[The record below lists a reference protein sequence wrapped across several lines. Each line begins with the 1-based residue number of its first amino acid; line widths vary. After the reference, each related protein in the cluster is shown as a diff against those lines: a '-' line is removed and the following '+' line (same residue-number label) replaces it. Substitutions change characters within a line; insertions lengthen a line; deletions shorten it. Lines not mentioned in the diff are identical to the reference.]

1 MAINRLEISNPAYTP
16 DNTKFVT
23 VHSSN
28 LQRRHDIVLYNS
40 NAQGEN
46 LPVVVLMHGVYGNAW
61 VWMYLGGI
69 HLAYEKVQA
78 ELGGIEFIL
87 AMPSDGGLY
96 DGSAYLPLKK
106 HADYDKWITEDV
118 IAAVKQVQDTVSDSS
133 RFYISGLSMGGYGA
147 LRLGAKYPNLF
158 SGISAHSSITKID
171 DMAHFVPTELSE
183 YQCDNQRETDICYWL
198 EQNKSDIPPLRF
210 DCGVDDVLYQS
221 NLNLENKLKTLA
233 VNYTFDSF
241 EGEHSWE
248 YWHQH
253 VQTTFK
259 FFAKLE
265 LSAKNID

>member
-1 MAINRLEISNPAYTP
+1 MSINRLEISNPAYTP
-16 DNTKFVT
+16 ANTKFVT

-40 NAQGEN
+40 DAQGEN
-46 LPVVVLMHGVYGNAW
+46 LPVIILLHGVYGNAW

-69 HLAYEKVQA
+69 HLAYEKVKAQ
-78 ELGGIEFIL
+78 LGGIDFVL

-96 DGSAYLPLKK
+96 DGSAYLPLAK
-106 HADYDKWITEDV
+106 HANYDKWITEDV
-118 IAAVKQVQDTVSDSS
+118 IAAVKQVQNSVSDKS
-133 RFYISGLSMGGYGA
+133 RFYLSGLSMGGYGA

-171 DMAHFVPTELSE
+171 DMQHFVTTELTE
-183 YQCDNQRETDICYWL
+183 YQCETAQESDIFYWL
-198 EQNKSDIPPLRF
+198 QQHKNQLPPIRF

-221 NLNLENKLKTLA
+221 NLDFAQKLKTLNIDA
-233 VNYTFDSF
+233 ELESF
-241 EGEHSWE
+241 SGEHSWE

-259 FFAKLE
+259 FFA
-265 LSAKNID
+265 NIEQTNN